1 MVRISRYE
9 QLLKDSRRV
18 VHTLNN
24 RLTPLTSI
32 ASLIQVQLKD
42 LGVVENKNIDILAY
56 SLDDM
61 SKEVKNWQDSLSSQ
75 SRISSH
81 PSKHTKIEF
90 RNYLRQFPI
99 LAKPYGG

>member
-42 LGVVENKNIDILAY
+42 LGVVENIDVLVS
-56 SLDDM
+56 SLDNM
-61 SKEVKNWQDSLSSQ
+61 AKEVKNWQDSLSSQ